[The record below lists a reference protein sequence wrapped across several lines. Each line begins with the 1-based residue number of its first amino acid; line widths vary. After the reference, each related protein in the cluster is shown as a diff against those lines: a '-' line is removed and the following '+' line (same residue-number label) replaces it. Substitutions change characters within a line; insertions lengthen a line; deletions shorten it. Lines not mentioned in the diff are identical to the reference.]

1 MEKLHVQPSEL
12 DKLPYYELEYTIE
25 EYNEILKERNDKS
38 DKSNNADLDKYNA
51 GSMMSK
57 AQGSL
62 KGIKTPGMPSI
73 RLPKF

>member
-12 DKLPYYELEYTIE
+12 DRLPYYELEYTIE
-25 EYNEILKERNDKS
+25 EYNEILKERNEKS
-38 DKSNNADLDKYNA
+38 DKSAGAEMDKYNA

-57 AQGSL
+57 AQSSL
-62 KGIKTPGMPSI
+62 KGVKTPNMPSI